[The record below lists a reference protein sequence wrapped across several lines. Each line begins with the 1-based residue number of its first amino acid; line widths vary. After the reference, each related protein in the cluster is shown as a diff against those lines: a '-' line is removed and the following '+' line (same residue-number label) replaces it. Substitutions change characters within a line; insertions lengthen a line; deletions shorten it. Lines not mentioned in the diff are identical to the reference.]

1 MDTTTVNTLI
11 TAASGALVGLAGMY
25 IHANQLGRRIDDL
38 RADSNKSLDVLR
50 GDMNRQFD
58 KADKRFEK
66 IDQDLTEWNKIQRE
80 QDGRITDLERK
91 KP

>member
-25 IHANQLGRRIDDL
+25 IHANQLGKRIDDL

-58 KADKRFEK
+58 KM
-66 IDQDLTEWNKIQRE
+66 DQDITEWNKIQRE